1 MFCKKC
7 GNQIKDGQ
15 QVCDKCGA
23 SVTENNQVNTNQ
35 FNNTDTSGLSSIG
48 NMKENVAALLAYLSA
63 TIISFI
69 PVPSIIYFAI
79 LGPILFYVLE
89 KKSKFVKKH
98 AAQAIVLYVISLI
111 ISIILLLVSSTFVNS
126 LIVNP
131 QNVLNN
137 PYSYLSGYSII
148 AFIAGVINLIF
159 AIFSIIAMVKAYK
172 HEYYSIPLVGKLAEN
187 IFKQK

>member
-15 QVCDKCGA
+15 QICDKCGA

-69 PVPSIIYFAI
+69 PVSSIIYFAI

-98 AAQAIVLYVISLI
+98 AAQAIVLYV
-111 ISIILLLVSSTFVNS
+111 SIIFLLVSSAFLKS

-148 AFIAGVINLIF
+148 AFIARVISLIF